1 MLFER
6 YTKSPDE
13 TSWQALTYFNFYRFL
28 LAFLFVSLYWVGQLP
43 PPLGTHD
50 RVLFALSSHTYLLL
64 SIIFIFFI
72 QLKKPRYR
80 LQVAVQIFTDI
91 LIIISLMYASAG
103 LNSGFGM
110 LLIIA
115 VAGGTLLSPGRLG
128 ILFAAVASLS
138 VLGHEGYAHLLPEF
152 PAANYTHAGFLGITF
167 FVTAIIFLELSR
179 RVDESRALA
188 KRQAADIENLSQ
200 LNENIVQRMRS
211 GIIVVDDAC
220 GIRLAN
226 SAAKNLLALKDEYPD
241 ASLETVSPELYRG
254 LKSWLNGNGEG
265 TTVFSHPQGYGDIQA
280 SFSRLSIEGN
290 YQLLIFLEDMSS
302 LVQRAQ
308 QIKLASLGRLTASI
322 AHEIRNPLAAISH
335 AGQLLSESDSLNS
348 GDRRLTSIIDEHSH
362 RVNRIVENVMSIS
375 RRNRAL
381 PVSIELQEWLQSIVD
396 EFIQTNQL
404 QPSDIRVHAPA
415 HGVHARLDPEQ
426 MRQVLLNLL
435 ENGIRYSREHP
446 LVEITVSKTDE
457 SERPL
462 IDIVDHGNGIEPG
475 DAEQLFEPFFTTS
488 DKGSGLGLYI
498 ARELCESNQAT
509 LTLHENTG
517 SGCCFRITFSHPEK
531 QHSLN

>member
-1 MLFER
+1 MLLER

-13 TSWQALTYFNFYRFL
+13 TSWRALTYFNFYRFL
-28 LAFLFVSLYWVGQLP
+28 LAFLFVSLYWVGHLP

-50 RVLFALSSHTYLLL
+50 RILFALFAHMYLLL
-64 SIIFIFFI
+64 SIVYGFFI

-80 LQVAVQIFTDI
+80 LQVVVQIIGDI
-91 LIIISLMYASAG
+91 LVITALMYASAG

-128 ILFAAVASLS
+128 ILFAAVASLA

-152 PAANYTHAGFLGITF
+152 PAPNYTHAGFLGITF
-167 FVTAIIFLELSR
+167 FVTAIIFLELAR
-179 RVDESRALA
+179 RVDESRALV

-200 LNENIVQRMRS
+200 LNEDIVQRMQS

-220 GIRLAN
+220 RIRLAN
-226 SAAKNLLALKDEYPD
+226 SAARNLLALNEKDTNVFI
-241 ASLETVSPELYRG
+241 ETVSPELYRSIR
-254 LKSWLNGNGEG
+254 SWLAGKDDGKI
-265 TTVFSHPQGYGDIQA
+265 VFSHPQGYGNIQA
-280 SFSRLSIEGN
+280 SFSRLSIQGN
-290 YQLLIFLEDMSS
+290 FQLLVFLEDMSS

-335 AGQLLSESDSLNS
+335 AGQLLSESDSL
-348 GDRRLTSIIDEHSH
+348 GREDRRLTDIIDEHSH

-381 PVSIELQEWLQSIVD
+381 PVSIELRDWVRSVVD
-396 EFIQTNQL
+396 EFL
-404 QPSDIRVHAPA
+404 QANELDTTDICVYSPDSEIL
-415 HGVHARLDPEQ
+415 ARADPEQ
-426 MRQVLLNLL
+426 MRQVMLNLI
-435 ENGIRYSREHP
+435 ENGIRYSRKRP
-446 LVEITVSKTDE
+446 RLEITVSKTGD
-457 SERPL
+457 SERPF
-462 IDIVDHGNGIEPG
+462 IDIADSGGGIEPG
-475 DAEQLFEPFFTTS
+475 HAEQLFEPFFTTS

-509 LTLHENTG
+509 LTLHKNT
-517 SGCCFRITFSHPEK
+517 SFGCCFRISFSHPKK
-531 QHSLN
+531 QHNLN

>member
-13 TSWQALTYFNFYRFL
+13 ISWQALTYFNFYRFL
-28 LAFLFVSLYWVGQLP
+28 VAFLFVSLYWVGQLP

-50 RVLFALSSHTYLLL
+50 RMMFALSAHTYLLL
-64 SIIFIFFI
+64 SIIFVFFI

-80 LQVAVQIFTDI
+80 LQVAVQIVADI
-91 LIIISLMYASAG
+91 LVITSLMYASAG

-128 ILFAAVASLS
+128 ILFAAVASLA

-152 PAANYTHAGFLGITF
+152 PAPNYTHAGFLGITF

-179 RVDESRALA
+179 RVGESRALA
-188 KRQAADIENLSQ
+188 KRQAVDIENLSQ

-211 GIIVVDDAC
+211 GIIVVDEAC
-220 GIRLAN
+220 TIRLLN
-226 SAAKNLLALKDEYPD
+226 SAAKNLLALKDGNTNV
-241 ASLETVSPELYRG
+241 SIETVSPELYKG
-254 LKSWLNGNGEG
+254 IKSWLNGNGEG
-265 TTVFSHPQGYGDIQA
+265 TIVFSHTQGYGDIQA

-290 YQLLIFLEDMSS
+290 FQLLIFLEDMSS

-308 QIKLASLGRLTASI
+308 QLKLASLGRLTASI

-335 AGQLLSESDSLNS
+335 AGQLLSESDSLS
-348 GDRRLTSIIDEHSH
+348 REDRRLTTIIDEHSH
-362 RVNRIVENVMSIS
+362 RVNRIVENVMGIS

-381 PVSIELQEWLQSIVD
+381 PVSIELQDWVQSIVD
-396 EFIQTNQL
+396 EFIEANEL
-404 QPSDIRVHAPA
+404 HASDIRVHDTDEAI
-415 HGVHARLDPEQ
+415 HALVDPEQ
-426 MRQVLLNLL
+426 IRQVMLNLL
-435 ENGIRYSREHP
+435 ENGIRYSRKRP
-446 LVEITVSKTDE
+446 LVEITVSKTND
-457 SERPL
+457 SERPF
-462 IDIVDHGNGIEPG
+462 IDILDHGDGIDSG

-488 DKGSGLGLYI
+488 DKGCGLGLYI

-509 LTLHENTG
+509 LTLHENTS